1 MSSLEQYLLTMEAV
15 EEEHLTASGLAA
27 LQWDVAGTGTCGV
40 VTAAD
45 GIPLPIPEIAASGD
59 WLPAASMSLTGL
71 TTLATTDGWRPAWG
85 GGSLPIPEIAGQ
97 ASLARKARATLPPL
111 FGLGLAGACGK
122 AALPAMTANGLDAAS
137 ARMASGVATLPVLAA
152 HAYLCGLNSPVT
164 SQAGSAA
171 VVGLLCLDDPELAA
185 VAASLVDAS
194 AGWDVL
200 AGAMLAA
207 VARRVVYVAD
217 GDDDTDVWNCALGTY
232 FRGSGDCEDGAIL
245 LHALLFAAGVPAD
258 RLVTAFGR
266 VGIDREGH
274 SWVGYRRVADGRWV
288 ALDWT
293 CGASQ
298 DAVAGLPVLGE
309 SAYYAVVDYALTAG
323 SFFTVRQNAAVFFAR
338 ATADA
343 VILPT
348 AALDASGTFGGNASL
363 EVPSGWMRCRAGAGA
378 RGSARI
384 PHPTVSGS
392 AGSVLVAVTLPTA
405 ALGAACGGKV
415 RLAPSLPEISAQAG
429 GGAAAA
435 MRLGRTR
442 STGAARTG
450 VLVAGRVTMPL
461 WRNLGRGEAGRV
473 ARALCLLP
481 RPRCAAGGTPG
492 SLAPGGLSLP
502 VPDASAEGREIAIVQ
517 AMLQAAA
524 LGARG
529 LARPGDAIF
538 ETCPC
543 DAAVG
548 EEW

>member
-27 LQWDVAGTGTCGV
+27 LPWDVAGTGTCGV

-45 GIPLPIPEIAASGD
+45 GIPLPRPEIIASGD
-59 WLPAASMSLTGL
+59 WLPAASVALNGFAV
-71 TTLATTDGWRPAWG
+71 LATTDGWRPAWG
-85 GGSLPIPEIAGQ
+85 GSSLPLPEIAGQ
-97 ASLARKARATLPPL
+97 ASLARKAQATLTSL
-111 FGLGLAGACGK
+111 FGLGLAGACGE
-122 AALPAMTANGLDAAS
+122 AALPAMAAYGLDDAS
-137 ARMASGVATLPVLAA
+137 ARTGSGAVTLPVPAV
-152 HAYLCGLNSPVT
+152 HAYLCGLDSPVT

-185 VAASLVDAS
+185 VAASLADAS
-194 AGWDVL
+194 VGWDAL

-207 VARRVVYVAD
+207 VARRIAYASD
-217 GDDDTDVWNCALGTY
+217 GDDADVWNCALGTY

-245 LHALLFAAGVPAD
+245 LHALLLAAGAPAD

-274 SWVGYRRVADGRWV
+274 SWVGYRRVSDGHWV

-293 CGASQ
+293 CGAAQ
-298 DAVAGLPVLGE
+298 GAVAGLPVLGA

-323 SFFTVRQNAAVFFAR
+323 SFFTVRQDAAVFFAR

-343 VILPT
+343 VALP
-348 AALDASGTFGGNASL
+348 AASLDASGALGGQASL
-363 EVPSGWMRCRAGAGA
+363 TIPSGWARCLGRTGAG
-378 RGSARI
+378 GSCRI
-384 PHPTVSGS
+384 PHPTASGS
-392 AGSVLVAVTLPTA
+392 AGSVLAEVTLPPA
-405 ALGAACGGKV
+405 ALGAACGGKA
-415 RLAPSLPEISAQAG
+415 RLVPQVPEIAAQAG
-429 GGAAAA
+429 GGATAA
-435 MRLGRTR
+435 MRFGRTR
-442 STGAARTG
+442 STGAARAG

-461 WRNLGRGEAGRV
+461 WRNLGGGEAGRV

-481 RPRCAAGGTPG
+481 QPRCAAGGTPG

-529 LARPGDAIF
+529 RARPGDAALV
-538 ETCPC
+538 TCPC

>member
-1 MSSLEQYLLTMEAV
+1 MSSLEQYLLAMEAV

-27 LQWDVAGTGTCGV
+27 LTWDVAGTGTCGV

-45 GIPLPIPEIAASGD
+45 GIPLPRPEIAASGD
-59 WLPAASMSLTGL
+59 WLPAASVALTRFAV
-71 TTLATTDGWRPAWG
+71 LATTDGWRPAWG
-85 GGSLPIPEIAGQ
+85 GGSLPLPEIAGQ
-97 ASLARKARATLPPL
+97 ASLARKAQATLTSL
-111 FGLGLAGACGK
+111 FGLGLTGAGGE
-122 AALPAMTANGLDAAS
+122 AALPAMAAYGLDAAS
-137 ARMASGVATLPVLAA
+137 ARTASGATTLPGLAA
-152 HAYLCGLNSPVT
+152 HAYLCGLDNPVT

-171 VVGLLCLDDPELAA
+171 VVGLLCLGDHELAA
-185 VAASLVDAS
+185 VAASLADAA
-194 AGWDVL
+194 AGWDAL

-207 VARRVVYVAD
+207 VARRIVYAAD
-217 GDDDTDVWNCALGTY
+217 GNDDADVWNCALGTY
-232 FRGSGDCEDGAIL
+232 FRGCGDCEDGAIL
-245 LHALLFAAGVPAD
+245 LHALLLAAGAPAD

-274 SWVGYRRVADGRWV
+274 SWVGYRRVTDGRWV

-293 CGASQ
+293 LGASQ
-298 DAVAGLPVLGE
+298 GAVAGLPVLGA

-323 SFFTVRQNAAVFFAR
+323 SFFTVRQDTAVFFAR

-343 VILPT
+343 VALP
-348 AALDASGTFGGNASL
+348 AATLDASGALGGQASL
-363 EVPSGWMRCRAGAGA
+363 NVPSGWARCQGRTGAG
-378 RGSARI
+378 GSCRI
-384 PHPTVSGS
+384 PHPTASGS
-392 AGSVLVAVTLPTA
+392 AGSVLA
-405 ALGAACGGKV
+405 AMTFPDAILEANCGGKA
-415 RLAPSLPEISAQAG
+415 RLVPQIPEIAAQAG
-429 GGAAAA
+429 GGATAV

-442 STGAARTG
+442 STGAARAG

-473 ARALCLLP
+473 ARARCLLP
-481 RPRCAAGGTPG
+481 RPRFAAGGTPG

-529 LARPGDAIF
+529 LARPGNAALV
-538 ETCPC
+538 TCPC

>member
-1 MSSLEQYLLTMEAV
+1 MSSLERYILTMEAV
-15 EEEHLTASGLAA
+15 EEENLTASGLAA
-27 LQWDVAGTGTCGV
+27 FQCNVAGTGTCGV

-45 GIPLPIPEIAASGD
+45 GIPLPRPEIAASGD
-59 WLPAASMSLTGL
+59 WRPAASLSLTGL
-71 TTLATTDGWRPAWG
+71 AVLATTDGWRPAWG
-85 GGSLPIPEIAGQ
+85 GGSLPVPGITGQ
-97 ASLARKARATLPPL
+97 ASLARKARATLTPL
-111 FGLGLAGACGK
+111 FGLGLAGACGE
-122 AALPAMTANGLDAAS
+122 AALPAMAAYGLDATS
-137 ARMASGVATLPVLAA
+137 ARMASGAATLPALAA
-152 HAYLCGLNSPVT
+152 HAYLCGLDSPVT
-164 SQAGSAA
+164 SRAGSAA
-171 VVGLLCLDDPELAA
+171 VVGLLCLNDPELAT
-185 VAASLVDAS
+185 VAASLADAS
-194 AGWDVL
+194 TGWDVL

-207 VARRVVYVAD
+207 VARRVAYVAD
-217 GDDDTDVWNCALGTY
+217 GDDADVWNCALGTA
-232 FRGSGDCEDGAIL
+232 FRGCGDCEDGAIL
-245 LHALLFAAGVPAD
+245 LHALLLAAGVPAD

-274 SWVGYRRVADGRWV
+274 SWVGYRRVTDGRWV

-293 CGASQ
+293 RGASQ
-298 DAVAGLPVLGE
+298 GAVAGLPVLGAA
-309 SAYYAVVDYALTAG
+309 AYYAVVDYALTAG
-323 SFFTVRQNAAVFFAR
+323 SFFTVRQDAAVFFAR

-343 VILPT
+343 VALPA

-363 EVPSGWMRCRAGAGA
+363 EVPSGRMRCRAGAGA

-392 AGSVLVAVTLPTA
+392 AGSVQAGVTLPAA
-405 ALGAACGGKV
+405 ALGAACGGKA
-415 RLAPSLPEISAQAG
+415 RLAPSLPEIAAQAG

-435 MRLGRTR
+435 MRFGRAR
-442 STGAARTG
+442 SAGAARTG
-450 VLVAGRVTMPL
+450 VLVAGRVAMPL
-461 WRNLGRGEAGRV
+461 WRNLGHGEAGRV

-502 VPDASAEGREIAIVQ
+502 VPEALAEGREIAIVQ

-529 LARPGDAIF
+529 LARPGDAIL
-538 ETCPC
+538 ESCPC